1 MAVRVEV
8 EPGWEENIQPEIDA
22 YLADELGPAIGG
34 DAQRYAPVKT
44 GELRESE
51 RHYLEGHILIVEF
64 TADYAAYV
72 EMGHR
77 IAHGP
82 RMSEV
87 GPKVVAPRPYLR
99 PALYQE
105 RG

>member
-1 MAVRVEV
+1 M
-8 EPGWEENIQPEIDA
+8 EPGWEEGFQAAGDAALSKLGPEIEADA
-22 YLADELGPAIGG
+22 K
-34 DAQRYAPVKT
+34 RYAPVRT
-44 GELRESE
+44 GHLRESISH
-51 RHYLEGHILIVEF
+51 RVEGHTLIVEAS
-64 TADYAAYV
+64 ADYAAYV

-82 RMSEV
+82 HMSEV
-87 GPKVVAPRPYLR
+87 GPKAVAPRPFLR